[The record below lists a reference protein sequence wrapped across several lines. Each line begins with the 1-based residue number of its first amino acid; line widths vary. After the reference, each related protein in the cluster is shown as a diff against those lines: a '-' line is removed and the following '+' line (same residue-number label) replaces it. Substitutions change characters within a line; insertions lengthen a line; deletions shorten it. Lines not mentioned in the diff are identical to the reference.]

1 MQLEISIGT
10 NKSFISYN
18 SEIEKESFVLVS
30 RELNKEYNK
39 LLIDC
44 GKIDETILLFFLLI
58 KTEIKLRKIDYKKSD
73 DLLLLVLRS
82 ISKYIQDKDTA
93 KTKESLVV
101 INMIRKIELEKKIKS
116 NILEE
121 DQNITLIKNFI
132 QDIRSNIEAIEN
144 NILLS

>member
-18 SEIEKESFVLVS
+18 SETEKESFILVS

>member
-10 NKSFISYN
+10 NKSFINYN
-18 SEIEKESFVLVS
+18 SEAEKESFVLVS
-30 RELNKEYNK
+30 RELNKEYNR

-73 DLLLLVLRS
+73 DLLFLILRS
-82 ISKYIQDKDTA
+82 ISKYIQDKDIA

-101 INMIRKIELEKKIKS
+101 INMIRRIELEKKF
-116 NILEE
+116 NINIQEE
-121 DQNITLIKNFI
+121 DQNITLLKNFI

>member
-18 SEIEKESFVLVS
+18 SETEKESFVSVS

-82 ISKYIQDKDTA
+82 ISKYIQDKDTI

-101 INMIRKIELEKKIKS
+101 INMIRKIELEKKINS
-116 NILEE
+116 NIQEE